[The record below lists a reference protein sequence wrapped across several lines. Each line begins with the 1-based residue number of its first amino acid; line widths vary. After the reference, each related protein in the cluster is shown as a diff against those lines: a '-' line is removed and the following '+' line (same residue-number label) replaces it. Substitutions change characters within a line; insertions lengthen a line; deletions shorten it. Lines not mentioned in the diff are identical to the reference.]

1 MPHQNVGQKKK
12 AKEIVFPLSV
22 AKMKVLLIGSR
33 KKKKSN
39 KTNSTFSGTY
49 LPKRSKLNVIF
60 K

>member
-33 KKKKSN
+33 KKKK
-39 KTNSTFSGTY
+39 
-49 LPKRSKLNVIF
+49 VI
-60 K
+60 KQIPLSVAHIYPNGVN